1 MLAGM
6 EMLKTFLESQPLV
19 ALFLVIASGYALGAV
34 PIRGLSF
41 GAGAV
46 LFSGLLV
53 GAIAPRATPP
63 GMVGTL
69 GLLMF
74 LYGVGIQYGK
84 QFFAGLAGPG
94 LVWNGLSLVAV
105 GLSLLVALQLGAWL
119 GLPVGTAVG
128 LFAGSGT
135 STAALQAALAAAGTQ
150 DPAVGYSV
158 SYPFGVVGPILA
170 IHFWTALFRPA
181 LARPPPAL
189 RYAEVTVD
197 RPEVTG
203 QTIGALA
210 ARLPEGVAI
219 TGLRRDHTNLL
230 PDAATVIEADD
241 ALLLVG
247 QPAAVEA
254 AIAMLGRA
262 DPQRLA
268 KDRRD
273 LDMVRVFVS
282 KPAMLGRPLAE
293 LPRPAFPIRVS
304 HVRRGDLDLMAEPDL
319 VIEAGDR
326 LIVLAPADRLAE
338 VRAHYGDSIRATAD
352 FSFISVG
359 LGMTLGLLLGLV
371 RIPAPG
377 IGSFSLGVA
386 GGPLVMALVLGRL
399 GRTGPIGW
407 RMPAPANLVLRNLG
421 LTLFLAA
428 VAMGAGKPFVDTVAS
443 TGPAILVA
451 GAIVLLT
458 NVLVVLSI
466 GQFVLRVPYDS
477 LVGVMAGATG
487 NPAIPAFGARLLG
500 SDRVDVGYATIF
512 PSMTI
517 AKVIMAQVAVA
528 VLGATQGA

>member
-1 MLAGM
+1 MSTLAA
-6 EMLKTFLESQPLV
+6 FLEAQPLV
-19 ALFLVIASGYALGAV
+19 ALFLVIATGYALGAV
-34 PIRGLSF
+34 PIRGFAL

-46 LFSGLLV
+46 LFTGLAV
-53 GAIAPRATPP
+53 GALAPRATPP

-94 LVWNGLSLVAV
+94 LVWNGLSLLGV
-105 GLSLLVALQLGAWL
+105 GASLLVALQAGAWL
-119 GLPVGTAVG
+119 GLSVPTAVG

-135 STAALQAALAAAGTQ
+135 STAALQAALATAGTQ
-150 DPAVGYSV
+150 DPAIGYSV

-170 IHFWTALFRPA
+170 IHFWVTLLRPSIA
-181 LARPPPAL
+181 PPPPGL
-189 RYAEVTVD
+189 RYAEVTID
-197 RPEVTG
+197 RAEAIG
-203 QTIGALA
+203 QTLDQV
-210 ARLPEGVAI
+210 ARTLPEGVQVA
-219 TGLRRDHTNLL
+219 GLRRDHVNLL
-230 PDAATVIEADD
+230 PEPTLVLAEDD

-247 QPAAVEA
+247 RPAAVDS
-254 AIAMLGRA
+254 AIAQLGHA

-282 KPAMLGRPLAE
+282 KPAMLGRALSD
-293 LPRPAFPIRVS
+293 LPRPNFPIRIS
-304 HVRRGDLDLMAEPDL
+304 HVRRGDADLLAEPDL
-319 VIEAGDR
+319 VIESGDR
-326 LIVLAPADRLAE
+326 LVVFCPADRIAE
-338 VRAHYGDSIRATAD
+338 VRGHFGDSIRASAEL
-352 FSFISVG
+352 SFISIG
-359 LGMTLGLLLGLV
+359 LGMVLGLLLGLV
-371 RIPAPG
+371 PIPFPAV
-377 IGSFSLGVA
+377 GSFKLGVA

-428 VAMGAGKPFVDTVAS
+428 VAMGAGKPFVDTVAA
-443 TGPAILVA
+443 TGLPILLA
-451 GAIVLLT
+451 GAAVLLT
-458 NVLVVLSI
+458 NVLVVLLV
-466 GQFVLRVPYDS
+466 GRFVLRVPDDA

-487 NPAIPAFGARLLG
+487 NPAIPAFGARLLQ

-517 AKVIMAQVAVA
+517 AKVIMAQLAVA
-528 VLGATQGA
+528 LLSPALP